1 MVKRQRLS
9 DFGRVSHVTA
19 RGLAA
24 VLRQVQEE
32 GLPDAVSRSSVAR
45 HRRQDVQRQTDFG
58 DLLQEVPVLLK
69 SGRESTV
76 WVQHPLAMLA
86 TTASEFHDI
95 AALMADTS
103 TLDIVLYSDE
113 ITPGQQIKGNYRKCQ
128 TIYWS
133 LINFGPELLSF

>member
-19 RGLAA
+19 RVLAA
-24 VLRQVQEE
+24 VLRQIQEE

-69 SGRESTV
+69 SGREGTV

-86 TTASEFHDI
+86 TVASEFPEI
-95 AALMADTS
+95 AALLADTS

-113 ITPGQQIKGNYRKCQ
+113 INI
-128 TIYWS
+128 
-133 LINFGPELLSF
+133 